1 MNRLEVKWDDWID
14 FNAYLNN
21 QRDAQSQK
29 IRAGLK
35 YSLIDVKSSI
45 DIITKVKKLIYY
57 IVITKLLLLKSFTE
71 FYVCFPPLS
80 RTMNSTEK
88 SIWNGDQS
96 QTKLSNLNLIWSEIP
111 PQATM
116 SELN

>member
-45 DIITKVKKLIYY
+45 DIITKVKKRVLIMTRVVKMM
-57 IVITKLLLLKSFTE
+57 IWLMGKRRSLATVSLWK
-71 FYVCFPPLS
+71 V
-80 RTMNSTEK
+80 STA
-88 SIWNGDQS
+88 
-96 QTKLSNLNLIWSEIP
+96 
-111 PQATM
+111 ATAG
-116 SELN
+116 